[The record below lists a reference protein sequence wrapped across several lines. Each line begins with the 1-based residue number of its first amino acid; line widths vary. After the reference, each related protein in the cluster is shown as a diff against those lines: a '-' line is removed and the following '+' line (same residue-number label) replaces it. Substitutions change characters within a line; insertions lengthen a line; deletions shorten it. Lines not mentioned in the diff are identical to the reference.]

1 VKLKGIKILLVED
14 NPGDVLL
21 LQEAL
26 KLPETGE
33 FDLILEENL
42 EGALKRLSSEQIDIV
57 LLDLFLPDAHGLE
70 ALAQVYQAD
79 SKTPIIALTGF
90 YDERTT
96 LHALKLGA
104 QDYISKDRLD
114 GKKLQK
120 LLRYYAGR
128 ERAGLNTN

>member
-1 VKLKGIKILLVED
+1 MKDIKILLVED

-26 KLPETGE
+26 RLQETGE
-33 FDLILEENL
+33 FNLIHEGNL
-42 EGALKRLSSEQIDIV
+42 EGALKRLLSEQVDIV

-70 ALAQVYQAD
+70 ALAQVYQTD

-96 LHALKLGA
+96 LHALKFGA
-104 QDYISKDRLD
+104 QDYISKDGLD
-114 GKKLQK
+114 GKKLMK

-128 ERAGLNTN
+128 ERTRLNVN